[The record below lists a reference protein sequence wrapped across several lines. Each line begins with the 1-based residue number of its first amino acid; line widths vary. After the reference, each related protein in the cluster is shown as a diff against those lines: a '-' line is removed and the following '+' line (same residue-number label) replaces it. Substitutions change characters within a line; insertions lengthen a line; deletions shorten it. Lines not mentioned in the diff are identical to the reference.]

1 MAKGQIHLTPEGP
14 SACRVDP
21 SKPNSRGC
29 PFEADG
35 HYATQEEANVAYAA
49 KMERDHGDAAS
60 SFRRPRDPK
69 RDGFSL
75 EEGGYYGDVP
85 PRSIQID
92 ALNDTAQALI
102 EDGNTQL
109 VAACGTGKSFMG
121 RQLMRRMMEEE
132 DANGVAIVLTSSVK
146 LARDT
151 AADLMPDKDGNYD
164 GAMGE
169 HDKDYN
175 VQIIEVHNESNSMKT
190 NGAIDIEKIASDWQK
205 ALDEG
210 KRVVV
215 VSTYQSADLVQKVQE
230 IIGERAE
237 ADLLMNDEAHN
248 ILGQKK
254 SASSSADA
262 ENSGYRSFANEIP
275 GAIQAKHR
283 LYATATPS
291 LADSPDDDETAA
303 KGATREE
310 QIASLQA
317 QAAKMSAN
325 GKERL
330 TVYSDDELIVGRVSG
345 AITQQTAIDEGYLT
359 KPDYQIR
366 AAVVQ
371 APSADSFVD
380 STGQLVPY
388 TRPRV
393 KAEAVDGVKEPMT
406 AQTYSAVASTI
417 NAMVDDPQLDEE
429 GKPKNPVHNALA
441 YTGSIS
447 QADAFARDFRSVAKQ
462 LGGTMDPD
470 EAMAAKDSADP
481 ELRRRARLTLIA
493 EKSEVMA
500 AHSGNTTSEKDVAF
514 AMFKGNTYR
523 DNGSGWNP
531 NKRVLANVDIF
542 SEGVSINE
550 IDTVVMA
557 DQAKTSERAMT
568 QAVGR
573 SLRTEAGNKDKNTG
587 HVLIPQVVSASGKEL
602 NGGLITAASYGA
614 TRVERA
620 LSTRKLKGEA
630 VAADETTM
638 VSRFDAS
645 GRPQGSELAASIA
658 RTHVKSTEDLVAS
671 QIIERAHTA
680 LGSVDKKRATPEKK
694 AAVQSYRNAT
704 KSEQA
709 EMQRDFIRRQAESPK
724 VSDSSWAVANKVLA
738 KVDNSAMGTLR
749 QSGRVVTS
757 ALSAGDFSAVSPEM
771 VETFTKSGILRR
783 KATAT
788 SAKVEAP
795 ERKEFLENSADSL
808 AVALTANSVA
818 SMDREVYARITHGVD
833 PIKARV
839 FSSRQKGDRSDYDR
853 LLANYNSAVA
863 ESSDFRDRVL
873 GVIQSTDGNLKRNS
887 PEEALANTLS
897 GMGRRSGIN
906 FGAEARRVRSL
917 EHTAVA
923 QSAASGSADYEID
936 SSMVQKNGVLK
947 APAQRKLSELI

>member
-49 KMERDHGDAAS
+49 KMERDHGDATS

-92 ALNDTAQALI
+92 ALNDTTQALI

-109 VAACGTGKSFMG
+109 VAACGTGKSYMG

-151 AADLMPDKDGNYD
+151 AADLMPDSEGNYD
-164 GAMGE
+164 RAMGE
-169 HDKDYN
+169 HDEDYN
-175 VQIIEVHNESNSMKT
+175 VQVIEVHNESNSMKT
-190 NGAIDIEKIASDWQK
+190 NGAIDIAKIASDWQK

-345 AITQQTAIDEGYLT
+345 AITQQIAIDKGYLT
-359 KPDYQIR
+359 KPDYQLR
-366 AAVVQ
+366 AARVS
-371 APSADSFVD
+371 ADSADSFVD
-380 STGQLVPY
+380 HRG
-388 TRPRV
+388 R
-393 KAEAVDGVKEPMT
+393 AVAASGDSEPMT
-406 AQTYSAVASTI
+406 AQTYSAVSATLQ
-417 NAMVDDPQLDEE
+417 AMTEDPKTDET
-429 GKPKNPVHNALA
+429 GKVRNPVHNALA

-447 QADAFARDFRSVAKQ
+447 QANAFKANFRAVALEQSGNMSVSDA
-462 LGGTMDPD
+462 
-470 EAMAAKDSADP
+470 EANKDSSDP
-481 ELRRRARLTLIA
+481 ELRRRARLRLLA
-493 EKSEVMA
+493 ESAVAEA
-500 AHSGNTTSEKDVAF
+500 AHSGNTVAEKEKAFSMFRGRSYSSEED
-514 AMFKGNTYR
+514 G
-523 DNGSGWNP
+523 GWSP
-531 NKRVLANVDIF
+531 HKRVLANVDIF

-550 IDTVVMA
+550 IDTVVIA

-568 QAVGR
+568 QAIGR
-573 SLRTEAGNKDKNTG
+573 SLRTIGGNTEKNTG
-587 HVLIPQVVSASGKEL
+587 HVIIPQVVSESGKEL
-602 NGGLITAASYGA
+602 NGGLVTAASYGA

-620 LSTRKLKGEA
+620 VSTRKLKGEA
-630 VAADETTM
+630 VAADETTT

-645 GRPQGSELAASIA
+645 GRPQGSVLAASIA

-680 LGSVDKKRATPEKK
+680 LSSVDKKRATPEKK
-694 AAVQSYRNAT
+694 AAVERYRNAT
-704 KSEQA
+704 KSEQT
-709 EMQRDFIRRQAESPK
+709 EMQRDFIARQASSPK

-897 GMGRRSGIN
+897 GMSRRSGIN
-906 FGAEARRVRSL
+906 YGAEARRVRSL

-947 APAQRKLSELI
+947 VPAQRKLSELI